1 MQNSANGQSYGRSI
15 MLKKI
20 FALCLTVSLLYG
32 TAGTPASNP
41 SSSITSDD
49 IAGIIEQYRQE
60 IPQRMQQ
67 ENVPGL
73 AIVVVDDQNI
83 LLAEGFGYTDWGR
96 RTPITPDTLFSIQS
110 MSKSFTATAVMFA
123 AQDGLVDLD
132 EPITTYLPDFHVN
145 SIFEEHPEQ
154 KITLRMLLSHTAGFV
169 HEAPIGGNNDLPG
182 HTFEE
187 HIASI
192 SDTWLMSPVGTRWA
206 YSNLGIDLAGY
217 ILQVRLGMPFTQ
229 YVQEKVLEPLG
240 MMNSTLD
247 IDQVRTTADRAIGHS
262 PIPLRPPVEF
272 LLIPS
277 GGVWT
282 TANNM
287 ARYLQFHINEGALD
301 GTRLLRQDLAE
312 TMYKPPNSAALEA
325 EYALGIGTAD
335 WQGTRR
341 FQHGGGGFGFNSNMV
356 WYPELKLGAV
366 VLTNADDAS
375 LNTQIIDDVLGSI
388 ISANIPLYHSRAST
402 LPSVQPAYVFMENG
416 AAPLTDTALSNLIT
430 SKAMPLDEAGQQR
443 RQTYIGSYM
452 QMRWGF
458 PLIMIQVKDNNE
470 ALAITVLDQTFMLS
484 EVQPGLFFDSQG
496 DSYDFVHRTTTS
508 GSNYQVFKI
517 SPQRLPIRLILYTI
531 CGLIFLSI
539 LFFQPVRALI
549 RKFRRK
555 IAPVD
560 VTTTHPP
567 GDLFLKWSVV
577 LAALASFFSLFCL
590 AITAF
595 IPNLIY
601 VPWPRPYAD
610 LPWWQSGLLDLPF
623 VNLLLAIVIALLAG
637 LGLKSSI
644 GRHTKRFYYL
654 IVALAL
660 VAFNLAIIQEQIWC
674 E

>member
-1 MQNSANGQSYGRSI
+1 
-15 MLKKI
+15 
-20 FALCLTVSLLYG
+20 
-32 TAGTPASNP
+32 
-41 SSSITSDD
+41 
-49 IAGIIEQYRQE
+49 
-60 IPQRMQQ
+60 MQQ

-73 AIVVVDDQNI
+73 SIVVVDDQNI
-83 LLAEGFGYTDWGR
+83 LWAEGFGYTDWNR
-96 RTPITPDTLFSIQS
+96 RTPISTDTLFSIQS

-192 SDTWLMSPVGTRWA
+192 SDTWLKSSVGTRWA

-217 ILQVRLGMPFTQ
+217 ILQVRSGMPFTQ

-247 IDQVRTTADRAIGHS
+247 IDQVRATTDRAIGHS
-262 PIPLRPPVEF
+262 LIPLRPPAEF
-272 LLIPS
+272 LIIPS

-287 ARYLQFHINEGALD
+287 AHYLQFHINEGALD
-301 GTRLLRQDLAE
+301 ATRLLRQDLAE
-312 TMYKPPNSAALEA
+312 TMYEPPNSAALKA

-375 LNTQIIDDVLGSI
+375 LNMQIVDDVLGSI

-402 LPSVQPAYVFMENG
+402 LPSVQPAYGFIQNG
-416 AAPLTDTALSNLIT
+416 TAPLTDAALSNLIA
-430 SKAMPLDEAGQQR
+430 SKVMRLDEAGQQR

-452 QMRWGF
+452 QTRWGF
-458 PLIMIQVKDNNE
+458 PLVIAQVKDNNG
-470 ALAITVLDQTFMLS
+470 ALAITVLDETFVLS

-496 DSYDFVHRTTTS
+496 NSYDLVHRTTTS
-508 GSNYQVFKI
+508 ESNYGVFKI
-517 SPQRLPIRLILYTI
+517 SPELLPILLILYTL
-531 CGLIFLSI
+531 CGLIFLST
-539 LFFQPVRALI
+539 LFFQPACALI
-549 RKFRRK
+549 RKLRRK
-555 IAPVD
+555 KAPVD
-560 VTTTHPP
+560 VATAYPP
-567 GDLFLKWSVV
+567 GNLLLKWTVV
-577 LAALASFFSLFCL
+577 PASLASLFSLFCL

-610 LPWWQSGLLDLPF
+610 LLWWQSALLDLPF
-623 VNLLLAIVIALLAG
+623 INLLLAIVVALLAG
-637 LGLKSSI
+637 FGLKSSI
-644 GRHTKRFYYL
+644 GRRTNRFYYL

-660 VAFNLAIIQEQIWC
+660 VAFNLAIIL
-674 E
+674 

>member
-1 MQNSANGQSYGRSI
+1 MEKFFMTLSRKIS

-20 FALCLTVSLLYG
+20 FALCLAAILLSE
-32 TAGTPASNP
+32 AACTPISSP
-41 SSSITSDD
+41 SKAITSDT
-49 IAGIIEQYRQE
+49 IADIIEQYRQE

-67 ENVPGL
+67 ENVSGL

-83 LLAEGFGYTDWGR
+83 LWAEGFGYTDWDEKILV
-96 RTPITPDTLFSIQS
+96 TPSTLFSIQS
-110 MSKSFTATAVMFA
+110 MSKSFTATAAMFA
-123 AQDGLVDLD
+123 VQDGLVDLD

-192 SDTWLMSPVGTRWA
+192 SDTWLVFPVGTRWA

-217 ILQVRLGMPFTQ
+217 IRQVRSGMPFTQ

-240 MMNSTLD
+240 MMNSTLE
-247 IDQVRTTADRAIGHS
+247 IDQVRATADRAIGHS
-262 PIPLRPPVEF
+262 PIPLRPPAEF

-282 TANNM
+282 TADNM
-287 ARYLQFHINEGALD
+287 ARYLQFHINEGTFD

-312 TMYKPPNSAALEA
+312 TMYEPPNSAALEA

-366 VLTNADDAS
+366 VLTNADNAS
-375 LNTQIIDDVLGSI
+375 LNMQIVDDVLGSI

-402 LPSVQPAYVFMENG
+402 LPSIQPAYGFIQNG
-416 AAPLTDTALSNLIT
+416 AAPLTDTALSNLIA
-430 SKAMPLDEAGQQR
+430 SKAMPLDEAGQRR

-452 QMRWGF
+452 QTRWGF
-458 PLIMIQVKDNNE
+458 PLIIVQVKDNNG
-470 ALAITVLDQTFMLS
+470 ALAIAVLDQTFILS

-496 DSYDFVHRTTTS
+496 NPYDLVHRTTTS
-508 GSNYQVFKI
+508 ESNYQVFKI
-517 SPQRLPIRLILYTI
+517 SRQLLPVRLIIYTL
-531 CGLIFLSI
+531 CGFIFLST
-539 LFFQPVRALI
+539 LFFQPVRALS

-555 IAPVD
+555 KAPAAID
-560 VTTTHPP
+560 VATTYSSSN
-567 GDLFLKWSVV
+567 LFLKWSAV
-577 LAALASFFSLFCL
+577 LAVLASLFSLFCL

-610 LPWWQSGLLDLPF
+610 LLWWQSGLLDLPF
-623 VNLLLAIVIALLAG
+623 INLLLAIMIALLAI
-637 LGLKSSI
+637 LDLKSSI
-644 GRHTKRFYYL
+644 GGRTHRFYYL
-654 IVALAL
+654 IVTLAL
-660 VAFNLAIIQEQIWC
+660 VAFNLAIIL
-674 E
+674 